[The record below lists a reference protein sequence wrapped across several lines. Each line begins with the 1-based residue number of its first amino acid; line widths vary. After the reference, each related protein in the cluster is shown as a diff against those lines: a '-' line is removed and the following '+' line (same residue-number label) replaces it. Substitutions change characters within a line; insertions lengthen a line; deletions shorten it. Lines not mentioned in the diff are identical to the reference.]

1 MFVAGTGSM
10 MTAEASSHQLVG
22 YVTKMYPTF
31 GYINNEIFFQRKCV
45 IGPMVEV
52 GDNVAASAVYQPHM
66 PIKWSAEKVWRV
78 EERRGKSR
86 EKADESNYWKS
97 QSPHKH
103 SPRDSYSKPTSR
115 ERDTHPTNADQRR
128 ADKKRCQAQNRD
140 EDRSIKKSPVRER
153 RRSPLDLASTRHSSP
168 TSGLY
173 CRTPINPKRMLNM
186 KEYLFS
192 DLQRRFPNVLPP
204 VDLYRV
210 RCNWQES
217 FPLLQPFHP
226 HYTTTF
232 QIIKDP
238 ENTCEE
244 TLQSY
249 SSDSGFAAYVLLL
262 SLPAMAELM
271 EKIVVRAESPSRVR
285 GSLRKY
291 IKILAVGKV
300 DERLKAIGGSWN
312 PDLDGS
318 DPATNPQTLINTAI
332 RNCKQLIGLDLSH
345 RFLEFRYSRTEGSTA
360 QPTSVLFPGSQLW
373 GRPATESNDV
383 IPPSKP
389 FHQIVVYFIPNVWS
403 LMPADE
409 EWSTIK
415 LAYENVLASKEP
427 NVFPLAPSSLK
438 KFSGLESASKE
449 TSDGKLKLVVEMDSN
464 SLKSPAQDNLC
475 EDPNA
480 SKMDEGNKSILQ
492 APVEHDG
499 SALSTADQESVS
511 KIANTPEAEDG
522 FESMGPKNIS
532 IQGNPNQEGT
542 EKCQK
547 KLHTEINLAN
557 MKVSELR
564 EQLKARNLPT
574 EGVRAQLL
582 TRLKMAIQEEEQ
594 KESAIKAEKEKM
606 EQAKALQLVTIDKS
620 PQVPEEQVKPV
631 NAESGSKPKTDVPKL
646 ALRDLP
652 SIIILRKK
660 NADFTVQSVGLDVV
674 MDSKSDFMD
683 SRSYEFMFCIH
694 TIFDMLRRDS
704 VFTLFRALVTAADR
718 GICAKPRKRSEPDY
732 AAKRARL
739 ERGERTSVAKDEE
752 FKEIPLFTTDL
763 SLLFACTI
771 LDTSYKSYFLSSE
784 VEDFILS
791 LGLPISRY
799 QLRSLIYKVLDH
811 GRFHYRSLTDSEEPL
826 SLANKSS
833 VIFSD
838 IDDDE
843 YLLEL
848 VRGGDAILDDQ
859 IDFQPSGSI
868 IVLQKSD
875 ESVNSQATHPEE
887 YFHHI
892 RTSERE
898 QCKLMTQ
905 IRLQEQEIARLRA
918 SVADFTELRDRLSR
932 TASTMEDYRR
942 RYRDE
947 RDKVDSLAR
956 VLEQQASVLDAC
968 RSALRQASCRF
979 HNRHSVNDSSKQS
992 KRSLSPC
999 SVTSNK
1005 DSVKSTKK
1013 IKTSDS
1019 SKVDPPLLDSLNEE
1033 SVSNVADSEFRTAEN
1048 TCEQAALISGVH
1060 SDVLGNLTNGFKT
1073 DGVWVG
1079 CNDDENATKAV
1090 DQKCS
1095 AVPTEPHINLSMLLF
1110 VFHFLDLNC
1119 VHTVY

>member
-1 MFVAGTGSM
+1 MFPAAGSGSIM
-10 MTAEASSHQLVG
+10 AAESSSHQLVG

-86 EKADESNYWKS
+86 DKAEENNYWKS

-103 SPRDSYSKPTSR
+103 SPRDSYTKQASR
-115 ERDTHPTNADQRR
+115 ERDIHPSSGDRR
-128 ADKKRCQAQNRD
+128 VDKKRSHALNR
-140 EDRSIKKSPVRER
+140 EDHSIKKSPNRER
-153 RRSPLDLASTRHSSP
+153 RRSPLDPVTTRHSSP
-168 TSGLY
+168 TSDLY
-173 CRTPINPKRMLNM
+173 CRTPINPKRMLNV

-192 DLQRRFPNVLPP
+192 DLQRRFPNILPP

-217 FPLLQPFHP
+217 FPLLRPFQPQ
-226 HYTTTF
+226 YLTTF
-232 QIIKDP
+232 QIIKEP
-238 ENTCEE
+238 EDTCEE
-244 TLQSY
+244 IHQPY
-249 SSDSGFAAYVLLL
+249 NNDSGFAAYVLLL

-291 IKILAVGKV
+291 IKILAAGKV
-300 DERLKAIGGSWN
+300 DERLKAIGGSWSR
-312 PDLDGS
+312 DLDGP
-318 DPATNPQTLINTAI
+318 DPATNPQTLVNTVI
-332 RNCKQLIGLDLSH
+332 RTCKQLIGLDLSYCTQWH

-373 GRPATESNDV
+373 GRPVTESSESDT

-415 LAYENVLASKEP
+415 LAYENILASKEP
-427 NVFPLAPSSLK
+427 HIFPMSPSNLK
-438 KFSGLESASKE
+438 TFSGLDSAKE
-449 TSDGKLKLVVEMDSN
+449 TGDGKSKVVIEMDSN
-464 SLKSPAQDNLC
+464 SLRSPNQDNVH
-475 EDPNA
+475 EDANL
-480 SKMDEGNKSILQ
+480 SKMDEGNKSTFQVPNECYRSTPYLAGQENMTKMADI
-492 APVEHDG
+492 PETEDG
-499 SALSTADQESVS
+499 CESV
-511 KIANTPEAEDG
+511 DL
-522 FESMGPKNIS
+522 S
-532 IQGNPNQEGT
+532 IQGNSNQEGT

-547 KLHTEINLAN
+547 KLHTELNLAN
-557 MKVSELR
+557 MKVFELR
-564 EQLKARNLPT
+564 EQLKARSLPT
-574 EGVRAQLL
+574 DGVRAQLL
-582 TRLKMAIQEEEQ
+582 TRLKTAIQEEEE
-594 KESAIKAEKEKM
+594 KESAKKAEKEKM
-606 EQAKALQLVTIDKS
+606 EQDKSFLSVSIDKS
-620 PQVPEEQVKPV
+620 PQISEEQLRPS
-631 NAESGSKPKTDVPKL
+631 NAESGSKPKTDAPKVT
-646 ALRDLP
+646 LRDLP
-652 SIIILRKK
+652 SIIILRKQ
-660 NADFTVQSVGLDVV
+660 NVDFTVQSVGLDVV

-683 SRSYEFMFCIH
+683 CRSYEFMFCIH
-694 TIFDMLRRDS
+694 TIFDMIRRDS

-739 ERGERTSVAKDEE
+739 ERNERTSIAKDEE

-763 SLLFACTI
+763 SLLFACTV

-859 IDFQPSGSI
+859 IDTQPSGSI
-868 IVLQKSD
+868 IVFQKSD
-875 ESVNSQATHPEE
+875 ESASSQATHPEE
-887 YFHHI
+887 YLYHI

-898 QCKLMTQ
+898 HCKLMTQ

-918 SVADFTELRDRLSR
+918 SVVDFSELKDKLSK
-932 TASTMEDYRR
+932 TASSMEEYRR

-968 RSALRQASCRF
+968 RSALRQASSRF
-979 HNRHSVNDSSKQS
+979 YIRHSANESSKP

-1005 DSVKSTKK
+1005 ESVISTRKTKS
-1013 IKTSDS
+1013 SDLCKNDLIPS
-1019 SKVDPPLLDSLNEE
+1019 DSLNEG
-1033 SVSNVADSEFRTAEN
+1033 NVTQVVETDPVTVKN
-1048 TCEQAALISGVH
+1048 VCEQSAMITSANSDGSECSG
-1060 SDVLGNLTNGFKT
+1060 S
-1073 DGVWVG
+1073 
-1079 CNDDENATKAV
+1079 
-1090 DQKCS
+1090 
-1095 AVPTEPHINLSMLLF
+1095 
-1110 VFHFLDLNC
+1110 
-1119 VHTVY
+1119 

>member
-332 RNCKQLIGLDLSH
+332 RNCKQLIGLDLSYCTQWYLIPYLELRNFASSVLSRSKCFHNVTAYFTRLQIIYQSNFLTVLILFIYKYQTIWVLRVPLIDVAFTVVIILSTFPRH

-905 IRLQEQEIARLRA
+905 IRLQEQEIGTSFL
-918 SVADFTELRDRLSR
+918 
-932 TASTMEDYRR
+932 
-942 RYRDE
+942 
-947 RDKVDSLAR
+947 
-956 VLEQQASVLDAC
+956 
-968 RSALRQASCRF
+968 F
-979 HNRHSVNDSSKQS
+979 H
-992 KRSLSPC
+992 L
-999 SVTSNK
+999 
-1005 DSVKSTKK
+1005 
-1013 IKTSDS
+1013 
-1019 SKVDPPLLDSLNEE
+1019 
-1033 SVSNVADSEFRTAEN
+1033 
-1048 TCEQAALISGVH
+1048 
-1060 SDVLGNLTNGFKT
+1060 
-1073 DGVWVG
+1073 
-1079 CNDDENATKAV
+1079 
-1090 DQKCS
+1090 
-1095 AVPTEPHINLSMLLF
+1095 
-1110 VFHFLDLNC
+1110 
-1119 VHTVY
+1119 

>member
-1 MFVAGTGSM
+1 
-10 MTAEASSHQLVG
+10 
-22 YVTKMYPTF
+22 
-31 GYINNEIFFQRKCV
+31 
-45 IGPMVEV
+45 
-52 GDNVAASAVYQPHM
+52 
-66 PIKWSAEKVWRV
+66 
-78 EERRGKSR
+78 
-86 EKADESNYWKS
+86 
-97 QSPHKH
+97 
-103 SPRDSYSKPTSR
+103 
-115 ERDTHPTNADQRR
+115 
-128 ADKKRCQAQNRD
+128 
-140 EDRSIKKSPVRER
+140 
-153 RRSPLDLASTRHSSP
+153 
-168 TSGLY
+168 
-173 CRTPINPKRMLNM
+173 
-186 KEYLFS
+186 
-192 DLQRRFPNVLPP
+192 
-204 VDLYRV
+204 
-210 RCNWQES
+210 
-217 FPLLQPFHP
+217 
-226 HYTTTF
+226 
-232 QIIKDP
+232 
-238 ENTCEE
+238 
-244 TLQSY
+244 
-249 SSDSGFAAYVLLL
+249 
-262 SLPAMAELM
+262 
-271 EKIVVRAESPSRVR
+271 
-285 GSLRKY
+285 
-291 IKILAVGKV
+291 
-300 DERLKAIGGSWN
+300 
-312 PDLDGS
+312 
-318 DPATNPQTLINTAI
+318 
-332 RNCKQLIGLDLSH
+332 
-345 RFLEFRYSRTEGSTA
+345 
-360 QPTSVLFPGSQLW
+360 
-373 GRPATESNDV
+373 
-383 IPPSKP
+383 
-389 FHQIVVYFIPNVWS
+389 
-403 LMPADE
+403 
-409 EWSTIK
+409 
-415 LAYENVLASKEP
+415 
-427 NVFPLAPSSLK
+427 
-438 KFSGLESASKE
+438 
-449 TSDGKLKLVVEMDSN
+449 
-464 SLKSPAQDNLC
+464 
-475 EDPNA
+475 
-480 SKMDEGNKSILQ
+480 
-492 APVEHDG
+492 
-499 SALSTADQESVS
+499 
-511 KIANTPEAEDG
+511 
-522 FESMGPKNIS
+522 
-532 IQGNPNQEGT
+532 
-542 EKCQK
+542 
-547 KLHTEINLAN
+547 
-557 MKVSELR
+557 
-564 EQLKARNLPT
+564 
-574 EGVRAQLL
+574 
-582 TRLKMAIQEEEQ
+582 
-594 KESAIKAEKEKM
+594 M

-1095 AVPTEPHINLSMLLF
+1095 AVPTEPHINLSSSE
-1110 VFHFLDLNC
+1110 
-1119 VHTVY
+1119 